1 MMAAADE
8 RHRERLVTATLQV
21 DSTSS
26 SGCLHVL
33 SCCGGP
39 TYSKSNIAC
48 AAASREDKNNCYVTL
63 QFALSAIP

>member
-1 MMAAADE
+1 MMAAADK

-21 DSTSS
+21 DSTS